1 MTSNARIYQGQLTSV
16 QRWPFNVLIL
26 LEYIPDSSRTT
37 TTPDPIL
44 PPPTLTP
51 NPYPSIYAC
60 GYGLYDLAWPPP
72 PTPPTTTTT
81 PAPCVSKRCSGVII
95 SEKNVLTAAH
105 CFFRGYRR

>member
-26 LEYIPDSSRTT
+26 LEYIPDASRTT

-60 GYGLYDLAWPPP
+60 GYGLYNVLWPPP
-72 PTPPTTTTT
+72 PTPPLLQLLHLHH
-81 PAPCVSKRCSGVII
+81 VFQRGV
-95 SEKNVLTAAH
+95 VV
-105 CFFRGYRR
+105 